1 MGNNR
6 IQYDNIAKRVL
17 AEYDIGDYD
26 LAFIRHSDTV
36 TYRVD
41 ASYSAAYLLRIHIP
55 VTVAMGS
62 HGQDVQMLNS
72 ELVWLEALNR
82 DTDLILQRP
91 VRNLAGALVTQVET
105 EDALVSC
112 NCTLLHWIKGQP
124 YHRDLESEQTAYQ
137 IGEIMAKLH
146 AHASRWQLP
155 EDFHRPRRDIEYF
168 TGVLRGLHPALKD
181 GRITSEDYAEFEK
194 SIELVNDMLNPLN
207 ETRSNSGIMHADA
220 HKGNMLIANGE
231 IRLIDFSFCAFGNF
245 MFDLGVCLSDMKPNL
260 HATFLQGYQS
270 LRILPEN
277 YRKLVEGFFVG
288 SVVGTFSFWVQNPQ
302 AQELLLN
309 KFPQIARNYAA
320 KFNQG
325 EYFWF
330 S

>member
-1 MGNNR
+1 
-6 IQYDNIAKRVL
+6 
-17 AEYDIGDYD
+17 
-26 LAFIRHSDTV
+26 
-36 TYRVD
+36 
-41 ASYSAAYLLRIHIP
+41 
-55 VTVAMGS
+55 
-62 HGQDVQMLNS
+62 
-72 ELVWLEALNR
+72 
-82 DTDLILQRP
+82 
-91 VRNLAGALVTQVET
+91 
-105 EDALVSC
+105 
-112 NCTLLHWIKGQP
+112 
-124 YHRDLESEQTAYQ
+124 LESEQTAYQ

-146 AHASRWQLP
+146 AHASQWQLP
-155 EDFHRPRRDIEYF
+155 EDFRRPRRDIEYF
-168 TGVLRGLHPALKD
+168 TGVLKGLHPALND

-194 SIELVNDMLNPLN
+194 SIELLNDMLHALN

-220 HKGNMLIANGE
+220 HKGNMLIDNGE
-231 IRLIDFSFCAFGNF
+231 IRFIDFSFCAFGNF

-270 LRILPEN
+270 LGILPEN

-288 SVVGTFSFWVQNPQ
+288 SVVGTFSFWVQNPKT
-302 AQELLLN
+302 QELLLN